1 MFLICFSCCCCCC
14 CFWPKFRCVKLQNF
28 YYLATLTNFAAHCS
42 YDALAPLGL
51 PLCSLWSHS
60 HFISSNSSSTQQCL
74 NLYFFISTLQR
85 VFSQLPPSILSC
97 VFIAFLPLEV
107 ASVKNSWKRWTNC
120 ALYSCHCCSLL
131 WLWSIDAQSILR
143 LNSPIWGCPPHP
155 LLLSPSQVLYSNV
168 TSISYAAQMWL
179 EPGKVQLSFTAH
191 LMLPHNDAVANC
203 AGFSNWSFS
212 LCFFFLTTSTV
223 DLPHIG
229 DAISKS
235 AQQQQRSFLPLPKPF
250 VEQTMWTLLPRGAD

>member
-1 MFLICFSCCCCCC
+1 MFLLPSCRLR
-14 CFWPKFRCVKLQNF
+14 WQAWKAVEKGEQ
-28 YYLATLTNFAAHCS
+28 T
-42 YDALAPLGL
+42 AL
-51 PLCSLWSHS
+51 
-60 HFISSNSSSTQQCL
+60 
-74 NLYFFISTLQR
+74 
-85 VFSQLPPSILSC
+85 SIL
-97 VFIAFLPLEV
+97 VIVE
-107 ASVKNSWKRWTNC
+107 ASLIVINWRAIYFASQF
-120 ALYSCHCCSLL
+120 AY
-131 WLWSIDAQSILR
+131 LR
-143 LNSPIWGCPPHP
+143 LSPHP
-155 LLLSPSQVLYSNV
+155 ILLSPSQVLYSNV